1 MEQQQQPQIEEPVHL
16 KQRHPKPD
24 TAIPIY
30 LFGKDFLLS
39 LLHQCIDIKAPFK
52 IVRGLALRFL
62 DLKL

>member
-1 MEQQQQPQIEEPVHL
+1 
-16 KQRHPKPD
+16 
-24 TAIPIY
+24 
-30 LFGKDFLLS
+30 